1 MSPDTKSELT
11 TDGIYLNG
19 YGHMF
24 QTKIVDNPW
33 ILYDLGKLTTINEII
48 IKTVAF
54 SFICDKI
61 KISVGDFLINDGNF
75 SPYNLLN
82 PNADPCDNDDE
93 IMHF

>member
-24 QTKIVDNPW
+24 QTKRVDNPW

-48 IKTVAF
+48 IK
-54 SFICDKI
+54 S
-61 KISVGDFLINDGNF
+61 
-75 SPYNLLN
+75 LLGT
-82 PNADPCDNDDE
+82 
-93 IMHF
+93 F